1 MINYRSIIDAVCFI
15 GLLLLGFVVT
25 NLVDH
30 YL

>member
-15 GLLLLGFVVT
+15 GLLLLGLVVT
-25 NLVDH
+25 NLVDR